1 MQTIEQQFSEVT
13 LIKCFEVEVLDTRT
27 NETEYI
33 IFDVDIVG
41 NNFVATHVGLTVEQE
56 ESNKIAFVSIE
67 IDEDFS
73 LDANLQELH
82 FACMDA
88 VISSDFYQIIE
99 D

>member
-1 MQTIEQQFSEVT
+1 MKTIEQQFSEVT

-27 NETEYI
+27 NETDYI
-33 IFDVDIVG
+33 IFHIDIDE

-56 ESNKIAFVSIE
+56 QSNKIAFVSIE

-73 LDANLQELH
+73 LDENLQELN
-82 FACMDA
+82 FACMEA
-88 VISSDFYQIIE
+88 IISSDFYQLL

>member
-1 MQTIEQQFSEVT
+1 MKTIEQQFSEVT

-56 ESNKIAFVSIE
+56 QSNKIAFVSIE

-73 LDANLQELH
+73 LDENLQELYS
-82 FACMDA
+82 ACIDA
-88 VISSDFYQIIE
+88 IISSDFYQLL